1 MFHAEFHIGPLP
13 GRETHKSW
21 KAVLMRYWIAVLS
34 IFFFNVPAGAEECI
48 ASVYWVGEPTQ
59 PGTETASGVPLD
71 NAALTAAHKSLPLNS
86 KVKVTN
92 KQNGK
97 TVTLTITDRGP
108 YVSGRC
114 IDVTK
119 AGAEALGIAGL
130 APVNVAPSA
139 ED

>member
-1 MFHAEFHIGPLP
+1 VADAEFPLARHP
-13 GRETHKSW
+13 GVKLKISEG
-21 KAVLMRYWIAVLS
+21 LMMRCWIAGAFILLL
-34 IFFFNVPAGAEECI
+34 NLPAGAEECT

-71 NAALTAAHKSLPLNS
+71 NGALTAAHKSLPLNS

>member
-1 MFHAEFHIGPLP
+1 
-13 GRETHKSW
+13 
-21 KAVLMRYWIAVLS
+21 MRYWIAVLS
-34 IFFFNVPAGAEECI
+34 IFLLNLPADAEECV
-48 ASVYWVGEPTQ
+48 ASVYWVGEPSQ
-59 PGTETASGVPLD
+59 PGTATASGIPLD
-71 NAALTAAHKSLPLNS
+71 NDALTAAHKSLPLNS

-119 AGAEALGIAGL
+119 AGAQALGIAGL
-130 APVNVAPSA
+130 APVNVSPSA